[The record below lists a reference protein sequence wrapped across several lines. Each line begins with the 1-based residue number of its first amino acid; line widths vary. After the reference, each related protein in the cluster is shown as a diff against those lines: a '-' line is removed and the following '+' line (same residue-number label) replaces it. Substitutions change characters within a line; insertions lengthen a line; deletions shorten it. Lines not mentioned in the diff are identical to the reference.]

1 MNQSSAISVFDT
13 YMYSPLFSQNEMKHI
28 WSEQYQIDC
37 WLKFEKAI
45 AIVQAKL
52 GIIPMDAADAI
63 QYVCDNLE
71 INWPRLS
78 ADTLHVGMPIKPIID
93 QIAEQENELVK
104 KYLLWGCTT
113 QDLLDSALAMR
124 LRETLILIRAQLVN
138 LGDQLVTSI
147 NEYQHTVM
155 VARTNA
161 IDASATTWGLQL
173 SSYLN
178 EIGRHIERLDALYPR
193 AITGMFGGAVG
204 NLASVGEQGI
214 QVRKLLCQ
222 ELGLTEPIGLNNA
235 SQDQNVEVIQFFSL
249 IHGTLCR
256 IANDIEVMSRTPIFE
271 ASEGKKGGGSST
283 MPHKTNPRD
292 CNMLQTLSRMGWMY
306 AAGAPN
312 MLDQQDVRSASMRML
327 SWNMMPEASLAVST
341 ALQRAEQLIKNL
353 VVNTEKMKENFH
365 ASYYFIMSE
374 AVMMALANK
383 IGRQPAYKLMNNLL
397 SKHDKK
403 RSMIDLLL
411 DAPEITNVLTKDE
424 IIQACEPSNYLG
436 CNDQLIQETLLY
448 FKQVSTKK

>member
-1 MNQSSAISVFDT
+1 
-13 YMYSPLFSQNEMKHI
+13 
-28 WSEQYQIDC
+28 
-37 WLKFEKAI
+37 
-45 AIVQAKL
+45 
-52 GIIPMDAADAI
+52 
-63 QYVCDNLE
+63 
-71 INWPRLS
+71 
-78 ADTLHVGMPIKPIID
+78 
-93 QIAEQENELVK
+93 
-104 KYLLWGCTT
+104 
-113 QDLLDSALAMR
+113 MR